1 MAAVLTYHL
10 GTLVLRGAE
19 DLSEPVR
26 AMMAELGFVEDAR
39 IHALRGP
46 AAAYREAALLLS
58 RNDGVDEA
66 RGFERWQGDILRSRF
81 EPYPHQREALDAW
94 WDEGGRG
101 IVVLPTGTG
110 KTFLALLAMT
120 RVARDTCIVV
130 PTLDLMSQWVTVL
143 RGRFDLPVGMVGGGE
158 HDLQPIT
165 VITYDSAARKIDRIG
180 DRFGML
186 IFDECHHLGGPIYQA
201 IAEQSLAPFR
211 MGLTAT
217 LERPDGGHEEII
229 ERIGPVAYFAP
240 VKEMSGTVLA
250 PYHTVRM
257 EVELTDEESLRY
269 QEARDAYLEF
279 CRRNRIFI
287 GRPQG
292 WARFLQLA
300 FRSPEGKAA
309 WESYRTQKEIPLTS
323 THKGEVLETLLL
335 QHREDRI
342 LIFTHVNELAY
353 RISRR
358 HLLPTITHQTPP
370 KERTRIL
377 ERFGTGE
384 YRAVV
389 TSKVLNE
396 GVDVPEA
403 SVAIV
408 VSGSASQR
416 EHIQRLGRVLRKG
429 SGGKQAVL
437 YELITR
443 GTHEE
448 GMSQRRRNR
457 AYF

>member
-1 MAAVLTYHL
+1 MVATLTYHL
-10 GTLVLRGAE
+10 GTLILRGAE
-19 DLSEPVR
+19 DLPAPVR
-26 AMMAELGFVEDAR
+26 EMMGELGFVEDPR
-39 IHALRGP
+39 IAALRGP
-46 AAAYREAALLLS
+46 GSAYREAALLLS
-58 RNDGVDEA
+58 RNGGVDEA
-66 RGFERWQGDILRSRF
+66 RGFARWQGDYQRSRF
-81 EPYPHQREALDAW
+81 EPYPHQREAMDAW
-94 WDEGGRG
+94 WDQGGRG

-110 KTFLALLAMT
+110 KTFLALMAMT
-120 RVARDTCIVV
+120 RVARDTLIVV
-130 PTLDLMSQWVTVL
+130 PTLDLMTQWVTVL

-165 VITYDSAARKIDRIG
+165 VITYDSAARKVDRIG
-180 DRFGML
+180 DRFGMVV
-186 IFDECHHLGGPIYQA
+186 FDECHHLGGPIYQA
-201 IAEQSLAPFR
+201 IADQAVAPFR
-211 MGLTAT
+211 LGLTAT

-240 VKEMSGTVLA
+240 VKELSGTVLA

-257 EVELTDEESLRY
+257 EVDLSEDEALRY

-292 WARFLQLA
+292 WSRFLQLA

-323 THKGEVLETLLL
+323 THKSQVLESILL
-335 QHREDRI
+335 QHRADRI

-370 KERTRIL
+370 KERARIL
-377 ERFGTGE
+377 ERFGSGD

-448 GMSQRRRNR
+448 GMSHRRRNR
-457 AYF
+457 AFF

>member
-1 MAAVLTYHL
+1 MAAELSYHL
-10 GTLVLRGAE
+10 GTLVLRDAE
-19 DLSEPVR
+19 ALPAPVR
-26 AMMAELGFVEDAR
+26 EMLATLGFVDDPR
-39 IHALRGP
+39 IGALRGP
-46 AAAYREAALLLS
+46 ASAYREAALLLS
-58 RNDGVDEA
+58 RNGGVDAA
-66 RGFERWQGDILRSRF
+66 RGFERWGSAPLRTRF
-81 EPYPHQREALDAW
+81 EPYPHQLEALDAW
-94 WDEGGRG
+94 WEEGGRG

-110 KTFLALLAMT
+110 KTFLALMAMT
-120 RVARDTCIVV
+120 RVARDTLIVV
-130 PTLDLMSQWVTVL
+130 PTLDLMAQWVTVL
-143 RGRFDLPVGMVGGGE
+143 KARFDLPVGMIGGGE

-165 VITYDSAARKIDRIG
+165 VITYDSAARKVDRLG
-180 DRFGML
+180 ARFGML

-201 IAEQSLAPFR
+201 IADHAVAPFR
-211 MGLTAT
+211 LGLTAT
-217 LERPDGGHEEII
+217 LERPDGGHEQII
-229 ERIGPVAYFAP
+229 ERIGPVAYLAP
-240 VKEMSGTVLA
+240 VKELSGTVLA
-250 PYHTVRM
+250 PYHTLRM
-257 EVELTDEESLRY
+257 EVELTEDEALRY
-269 QEARDAYLEF
+269 REARDTYLEF
-279 CRRNRIFI
+279 CRRNRIFV

-292 WARFLQLA
+292 WSRFLQLA
-300 FRSPEGKAA
+300 FRSAEGKQA
-309 WESYRTQKEIPLTS
+309 WEGYRIQREIPLIS
-323 THKGEVLETLLL
+323 THKEQVLETLLL
-335 QHREDRI
+335 QHRHERI

-370 KERTRIL
+370 KERAQIL
-377 ERFGTGE
+377 ERFGSGQ

-416 EHIQRLGRVLRKG
+416 EHIQRLGRILRKG

-443 GTHEE
+443 DTHEE

>member
-10 GTLVLRGAE
+10 GTLVLRCAE
-19 DLSEPVR
+19 SLPSPVR
-26 AMMAELGFVEDAR
+26 DLLSELGFVDDAR

-58 RNDGVDEA
+58 RNGGVDEA
-66 RGFERWQGDILRSRF
+66 RGFSRWSGDILRSRV
-81 EPYPHQREALDAW
+81 EPYPHQREAMDAW

-110 KTFLALLAMT
+110 KTFLALMAMT
-120 RVARDTCIVV
+120 RVARDTLIVV
-130 PTLDLMSQWVTVL
+130 PTLDLMAQWVAVL
-143 RGRFDLPVGMVGGGE
+143 RGRFDLPVGMIGGGE

-165 VITYDSAARKIDRIG
+165 VITYDSAARKVDRIG

-211 MGLTAT
+211 LGLTAT
-217 LERPDGGHEEII
+217 LERPDGGHQQII

-240 VKEMSGTVLA
+240 VKELSGTVLA

-257 EVELTDEESLRY
+257 EVELTEDEGLRY
-269 QEARDAYLEF
+269 EEAREVYLEF
-279 CRRNRIFI
+279 CRRNRIFM

-300 FRSPEGKAA
+300 FRSPEGKKA
-309 WESYRTQKEIPLTS
+309 WECYRIQKEIPLTS
-323 THKGEVLETLLL
+323 THKENALEGLLL
-335 QHREDRI
+335 QHRGDRI
-342 LIFTHVNELAY
+342 LIFTHVNEVAY

-370 KERTRIL
+370 GERVRIL
-377 ERFGTGE
+377 ARFGAGE

-429 SGGKQAVL
+429 SGGKRAVL
-437 YELITR
+437 YELVTS

-457 AYF
+457 EYF

>member
-1 MAAVLTYHL
+1 MAPVLTYHL
-10 GTLVLRGAE
+10 GTLVLRDAE
-19 DLSEPVR
+19 SLSEPVR
-26 AMMAELGFVEDAR
+26 DMLGELGFVADLR
-39 IHALRGP
+39 IQALRGP
-46 AAAYREAALLLS
+46 ASVYREVALLLS
-58 RNDGVDEA
+58 RNGGVDEA
-66 RGFERWQGDILRSRF
+66 RGFERWHGENLRSRF
-81 EPYPHQREALDAW
+81 EPYPHQQEALDAW

-110 KTFLALLAMT
+110 KTFMALMAMT
-120 RVARDTCIVV
+120 RVARDTLIVV
-130 PTLDLMSQWVTVL
+130 PTLDLMAQWVTVL
-143 RGRFDLPVGMVGGGE
+143 RGRFDIPVGMIGGGE
-158 HDLQPIT
+158 HDIQPIT
-165 VITYDSAARKIDRIG
+165 VITYDSAARKVDRIG
-180 DRFGML
+180 SRFGML
-186 IFDECHHLGGPIYQA
+186 IFDECHHLGGPIYRA

-211 MGLTAT
+211 LGLTAT

-229 ERIGPVAYFAP
+229 EGIGPVAYFAP

-257 EVELTDEESLRY
+257 EVELTEEEALEY
-269 QEARDAYLEF
+269 QEARDTYLEF

-292 WARFLQLA
+292 WSRFLQVA
-300 FRSPEGKAA
+300 FRSAEGKKA
-309 WESYRTQKEIPLTS
+309 WECYRTQKEIPLTS
-323 THKGEVLETLLL
+323 AHKEKALESLLL
-335 QHREDRI
+335 KHQDARI

-358 HLLPTITHQTPP
+358 HLIPTITHQTPP
-370 KERTRIL
+370 KERARIL
-377 ERFGTGE
+377 EGFGSGRC
-384 YRAVV
+384 RAVV

-437 YELITR
+437 YELIT
-443 GTHEE
+443 GATHEE
-448 GMSQRRRNR
+448 GMSQRRRNK

>member
-1 MAAVLTYHL
+1 MAAVLTYYL

-19 DLSEPVR
+19 DLSAPVR
-26 AMMAELGFVEDAR
+26 EMMTELGFVDDPR
-39 IHALRGP
+39 IKALRGP
-46 AAAYREAALLLS
+46 AYAYREAALLMS

-66 RGFERWQGDILRSRF
+66 RSFERWEGDIMRSRF
-81 EPYPHQREALDAW
+81 EPYPHQREAMDAW
-94 WDEGGRG
+94 WGDGGRG

-110 KTFLALLAMT
+110 KTFLALMAMT
-120 RVARDTCIVV
+120 RVARDTLVVV
-130 PTLDLMSQWVTVL
+130 PTLDLMAQWVTVL
-143 RGRFDLPVGMVGGGE
+143 RARFDLPVGMVGGGE

-165 VITYDSAARKIDRIG
+165 VITYDSAARKVDRIG

-211 MGLTAT
+211 LGLTAT
-217 LERPDGGHEEII
+217 LERPDGGHEEVI

-240 VKEMSGTVLA
+240 VKEMSGTILA

-257 EVELTDEESLRY
+257 EVELTEEETLRY
-269 QEARDAYLEF
+269 RDARDTYLEF

-292 WARFLQLA
+292 WARFLQIA
-300 FRSPEGKAA
+300 FRSPEGKKA
-309 WESYRTQKEIPLTS
+309 WECYRTQKEIPLTS
-323 THKGEVLETLLL
+323 KNKWGIIESLLL
-335 QHREDRI
+335 QHSGDRI

-370 KERTRIL
+370 KERAQIL
-377 ERFGTGE
+377 ERFGAGR

-403 SVAIV
+403 NVAVV

-437 YELITR
+437 YELITK

-448 GMSQRRRNR
+448 GMSKRRRNR

>member
-19 DLSEPVR
+19 ELSGPVR
-26 AMMAELGFVEDAR
+26 EMMTELGFVDDAR
-39 IHALRGP
+39 IRALRGP

-58 RNDGVDEA
+58 RNGGVDEA

-81 EPYPHQREALDAW
+81 EPYPHQREAMDAW

-110 KTFLALLAMT
+110 KTFLALMAMT

-165 VITYDSAARKIDRIG
+165 VITYDSAARKVDRLG

-217 LERPDGGHEEII
+217 RERPDGGHEEII

-292 WARFLQLA
+292 WSRFLQVA

-323 THKGEVLETLLL
+323 THKSEVLESLLL
-335 QHREDRI
+335 QHRDDRI
-342 LIFTHVNELAY
+342 LIFTHVNDLAY

-377 ERFGTGE
+377 ERFGTGD

>member
-10 GTLVLRGAE
+10 GTLVLRDAE
-19 DLSEPVR
+19 SLPQPVR
-26 AMMAELGFVEDAR
+26 EMLSELGFVGDPR
-39 IHALRGP
+39 IQALRGP
-46 AAAYREAALLLS
+46 ASAYREAALLLS
-58 RNDGVDEA
+58 RNSGVDEA
-66 RGFERWQGDILRSRF
+66 RGFERWEGDNLKTRF

-110 KTFLALLAMT
+110 KTFLALMVMT
-120 RVARDTCIVV
+120 RVARDTLIVV
-130 PTLDLMSQWVTVL
+130 PTLDLMAQWVTVL
-143 RGRFDLPVGMVGGGE
+143 RDRFDIPVGMVGGGE
-158 HDLQPIT
+158 HDIQPIT
-165 VITYDSAARKIDRIG
+165 VITYDSAARKVDRLG
-180 DRFGML
+180 NRFGML
-186 IFDECHHLGGPIYQA
+186 IFDECHHLGGPIYQI
-201 IAEQSLAPFR
+201 IADQSLAPFR
-211 MGLTAT
+211 LGLTAT

-229 ERIGPVAYFAP
+229 QRIGPVAYFAP
-240 VKEMSGTVLA
+240 VKEMSGTILA

-257 EVELTDEESLRY
+257 EVDLTEEETLRY
-269 QEARDAYLEF
+269 REARDTYLEF

-292 WARFLQLA
+292 WSRFLQVA
-300 FRSPEGKAA
+300 FRSAEGKKA
-309 WESYRTQKEIPLTS
+309 WECYRLQKEIPLTS
-323 THKGEVLETLLL
+323 SHKEQALESLLQ

-342 LIFTHVNELAY
+342 LVFTHVNELAY

-370 KERTRIL
+370 KERARIL
-377 ERFGTGE
+377 ERFGSGR

-443 GTHEE
+443 ATHEE
-448 GMSQRRRNR
+448 GMSHRRRNK

>member
-1 MAAVLTYHL
+1 MAASLTYHL

-19 DLSEPVR
+19 DLAAPVR
-26 AMMAELGFVEDAR
+26 EMMTELGFVEDER
-39 IHALRGP
+39 IAALRGP
-46 AAAYREAALLLS
+46 ATAYREAALLLS
-58 RNDGVDEA
+58 RNGGVDEA
-66 RGFERWQGDILRSRF
+66 RAFERWQGEYQRARF

-110 KTFLALLAMT
+110 KTYLALMAMS
-120 RVARDTCIVV
+120 RVARDTLIVV
-130 PTLDLMSQWVTVL
+130 PTLDLMTQWVTVL
-143 RGRFDLPVGMVGGGE
+143 RGGFELPVGMVGGGE

-165 VITYDSAARKIDRIG
+165 VITYDSAARKVDRIG

-201 IAEQSLAPFR
+201 IAEQAVAPFR
-211 MGLTAT
+211 LGLTAT

-229 ERIGPVAYFAP
+229 GRIGPVAYFAP
-240 VKEMSGTVLA
+240 VKEMSGTILA

-257 EVELTDEESLRY
+257 EVDLSEEESLRY
-269 QEARDAYLEF
+269 QEARDLYLEF
-279 CRRNRIFI
+279 CRRNRIFV

-292 WARFLQLA
+292 WSRFLQLA
-300 FRSPEGKAA
+300 FRSTEGKAA
-309 WESYRTQKEIPLTS
+309 WEGYRTQKEIPLTS
-323 THKGEVLETLLL
+323 TQKGQALESLLL
-335 QHREDRI
+335 QHRAERI

-358 HLLPTITHQTPP
+358 HLVPAITHQTPP
-370 KERTRIL
+370 KERARIL
-377 ERFGTGE
+377 QRFDAGE

-429 SGGKQAVL
+429 SGGKRAVM

-457 AYF
+457 SYF